1 MVYKYFDS
9 SINEI
14 TEKLSKVLSSKEEI
28 NNAPYFL
35 PYLTGER
42 TPINDPHARAS
53 FHQMGIDSDR
63 TSLIYALIEGIL
75 LASMTTIKPYQK
87 LE

>member
-1 MVYKYFDS
+1 MSVMLSCTSNVNWFINTFDS

-42 TPINDPHARAS
+42 TQLMIS
-53 FHQMGIDSDR
+53 CKG
-63 TSLIYALIEGIL
+63 
-75 LASMTTIKPYQK
+75 K
-87 LE
+87 LSSNGN

>member
-1 MVYKYFDS
+1 M
-9 SINEI
+9 IWQ
-14 TEKLSKVLSSKEEI
+14 KLSKVLSSKEEI

-63 TSLIYALIEGIL
+63 TSLIYALIAGISSRPITVICL
-75 LASMTTIKPYQK
+75 NLFILSSGKF
-87 LE
+87 